1 MFIIDAISCV
11 TSRTTFDISGELF
24 MIYCLFLSKYKW
36 ITAYIKIVGTVG
48 LSLNMYECLY
58 R

>member
-1 MFIIDAISCV
+1 MSC
-11 TSRTTFDISGELF
+11 TTFDISGELF
-24 MIYCLFLSKYKW
+24 MIHGLFLLKYKW
-36 ITAYIKIVGTVG
+36 IPAYIKIVGING